1 MGTHLSAL
9 NTRTLGHVVT
19 WLGNCGCRAGAALA
33 VPPPSL
39 PSLCSGIPT
48 AAAAQPACACCEAA
62 RSCGCPSHPAG
73 DHHICPAS
81 VLVCHR
87 LFCPCVPPSL
97 HPFGHYI
104 PSVTIFSVMSP
115 VTMSLSHHA
124 PSTTVQCH
132 CISCHCGPFITM
144 TLCQLS
150 PCPIT
155 ISPLSPVIHS
165 LVTMFPPSC
174 IPSVTMSLLSPHS
187 LSYLLLP
194 CPSVTMLHHCSM
206 SLHPLCHYVPSVMV
220 SFYHCVLCHIS
231 FVTVSSVTVS
241 LLPPH
246 PDMSCYHVPSHH
258 IPSPYSFCHVPC
270 HCSPLSLS
278 LLSLSP
284 SVTMFLLPPYHL
296 SLHPSCVPSA
306 TTSLLSMY
314 PSVTLEGLLGG
325 VSASD
330 LLGLPQEPPQPLNL
344 TAKPKAP
351 ELPSTTSSPSL
362 KMSSCGPR
370 PPSHGAP
377 TRDLQ
382 SSPPSLP
389 LGKLL
394 SRAWFFPSWGTRGP
408 PLRVLA

>member
-1 MGTHLSAL
+1 M
-9 NTRTLGHVVT
+9 
-19 WLGNCGCRAGAALA
+19 
-33 VPPPSL
+33 
-39 PSLCSGIPT
+39 
-48 AAAAQPACACCEAA
+48 
-62 RSCGCPSHPAG
+62 SH
-73 DHHICPAS
+73 HH
-81 VLVCHR
+81 
-87 LFCPCVPPSL
+87 
-97 HPFGHYI
+97 I
-104 PSVTIFSVMSP
+104 PSVTCHSFPCHCVPTIMHPFCHYVPSVTTFPCHISCYHVPQSP
-115 VTMSLSHHA
+115 C
-124 PSTTVQCH
+124 STTVQCH
-132 CISCHCGPFITM
+132 CIPS
-144 TLCQLS
+144 
-150 PCPIT
+150 
-155 ISPLSPVIHS
+155 
-165 LVTMFPPSC
+165 VTMFP
-174 IPSVTMSLLSPHS
+174 LLW
-187 LSYLLLP
+187 
-194 CPSVTMLHHCSM
+194 CP
-206 SLHPLCHYVPSVMV
+206 
-220 SFYHCVLCHIS
+220 FYHCVLCHIS